1 MIPKLHY
8 VKVPIIIGVIAVL
21 VLALSTNYLVGS
33 VSNVNLVYAQDL
45 EEIYFAD
52 LSGDSEVPTPI
63 STQATGFATFE
74 FGPDIS
80 QLSYVVNV
88 SNIDNVIAA
97 HIHQGNE
104 NENGPIVLTLYN
116 GSGQELPEGDL
127 TGILT
132 ADNATSTDLEGPL
145 AGEELTNLIGVI
157 NEGTAYVNVHTVD
170 FPDGEIRGTIVNASL
185 FESPSI
191 PPPGSVVQPPLEP
204 SG

>member
-1 MIPKLHY
+1 MIPKLRCINA
-8 VKVPIIIGVIAVL
+8 PILIGVIAVL
-21 VLALSTNYLVGS
+21 VFGLSTIYLAGS
-33 VSNVNLVYAQDL
+33 VSIMNHVYAQDQ
-45 EEIYFAD
+45 EETYFAD

-74 FGPDIS
+74 FSPDNS
-80 QLSYVVNV
+80 QLSYMVNV

-116 GSGQELPEGDL
+116 GSGQTLPEGDL
-127 TGILT
+127 TGVLT
-132 ADNATSTDLEGPL
+132 AGNATSVDLEGPL
-145 AGEELTNLIGVI
+145 AGEDFTNLIGVI
-157 NEGTAYVNVHTVD
+157 NEGIAYVNVHTVE

-191 PPPGSVVQPPLEP
+191 PPPGSVAQPPLEP